1 MRTRLLPFATLVVF
15 TAAWPVAAQEKKPA
29 KPTLVVR
36 IAPLEH
42 LVADAAYLGELVG
55 KGNEAEQAGQ
65 MLKGLEGV
73 DTTKPLGLYG
83 YLGPNGIDSE
93 AVVLVPVS
101 DEKAFRDKLEQLGS
115 KFEKDGDLYKVD
127 VPQLPIP
134 FPVYMKFAN
143 KYAYVTVRDKEPLGN
158 DRILEP
164 AKVLAGKGTA
174 SAVINLDEIPKELKE
189 IALTQSELQLANAKE
204 KDMPNESKAQKQF
217 RIAALDEAF
226 ARLKELL
233 NDGGTVSLRFDL
245 NRKAGDLTVEAALA
259 AKSGTKLADGIAGL
273 GQTTSVA
280 AGAVAGPDA
289 AMTVRIDAAL
299 PERLRKALGP
309 VIEEAFQQV
318 IEKEKDEAKRKLA
331 EPLLKVIG
339 PTAKMGQLDAGFSL
353 RGPDSGGLYTLLAA
367 LKVKDGKALEQA
379 AKDALKESPQTQKG
393 LALDFAKVGDVS
405 IHKVVPDKVDEDT
418 KRTFGDNPVYIAFR
432 DDALIVGGGPNGLD
446 AVKSAVA
453 AGPASGKIFQAEV
466 AFARSA
472 RLMAK
477 ENKEAPAIAKRVFKG
492 GDDTLVVTLDG
503 GQALTLSLK
512 MKAQLIKF
520 FTEAE
525 QAKKGD

>member
-42 LVADAAYLGELVG
+42 LVADAGYLGGLVG

-65 MLKGLEGV
+65 MLKGLDGV

-101 DEKAFRDKLEQLGS
+101 DEKAFRDKLEQFNL
-115 KFEKDGDLYKVD
+115 KAEKDGDLYKVD
-127 VPQLPIP
+127 VPQIP

-143 KYAYVTVRDKEPLGN
+143 KYAYLTVRDKEPLGN
-158 DRILEP
+158 DRLLDP
-164 AKVLAGKGTA
+164 AKVLAGSGTA
-174 SAVINLDEIPKELKE
+174 SAVVNLDEIPKELKE

-204 KDMPNESKAQKQF
+204 KDMSGETKAQKQF
-217 RIAALDEAF
+217 RVAVLDEAF
-226 ARLKELL
+226 ARFKDLL
-233 NDGGTVSLRFDL
+233 NDGGTLSLRFDL

-259 AKSGTKLADGIAGL
+259 AKSGTKLAEGIAGL

-280 AGAVAGPDA
+280 AGVVGGRDA

-309 VIEEAFQQV
+309 VIEEAFQQAL
-318 IEKEKDEAKRKLA
+318 EKEKDEAKRKLA
-331 EPLLKVIG
+331 EPLLKVIA
-339 PTAKMGQLDAGFSL
+339 PTAKMGQLDAGLSL
-353 RGPDSGGLYTLLAA
+353 RGPGDDGLYTLLAA

-393 LALDFAKVGDVS
+393 LSLDFAKVGDVS
-405 IHKVVPDKVDEDT
+405 IHKVVPDKVDEET
-418 KRTFGDNPVYIAFR
+418 RRTFGDNPVYIAFR
-432 DDALIVGGGPNGLD
+432 DDALIVGGGPGGLD
-446 AVKSAVA
+446 ALKSAVS

-466 AFARSA
+466 AFARSVK
-472 RLMAK
+472 LMAN

-512 MKAQLIKF
+512 MKAQLVKF

-525 QAKKGD
+525 QAKKGE